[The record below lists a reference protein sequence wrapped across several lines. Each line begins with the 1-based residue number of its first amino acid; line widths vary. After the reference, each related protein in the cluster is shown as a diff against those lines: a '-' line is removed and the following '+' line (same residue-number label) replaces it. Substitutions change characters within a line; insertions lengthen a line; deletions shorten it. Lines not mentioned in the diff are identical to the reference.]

1 MLTELET
8 KLLGVMMMVIM
19 LGMGASLTFRDFL
32 IAFKKPKG
40 VLVGLLCQYGIM
52 PFLGYA
58 LAMALGL
65 PPALAVGLILMGCMP
80 GGTTS
85 NIFAYFSKG
94 VLALSIMMTSV
105 STLVAVAAV
114 PALIAFYSGQAGVTG
129 EFAIPAANVAQV
141 LVVLLV
147 PTIIGMFLR
156 KANPNVGATIEL
168 IGSLL
173 GVVVILFLVGS
184 WVPRNYQ
191 LLLSTPWPV
200 FAAAVGLGLAGML
213 LGYWLSRLL
222 KQDNNRSRTISLE
235 TGIQNGPLAVLIVTL
250 TFKDEL
256 QQQVLLIPVLYSLFI
271 VLTSSAITVWYRR
284 SATREALARDSAKV
298 QALGSGGAAMAGATA
313 AR

>member
-32 IAFKKPKG
+32 IAFKKPRG
-40 VLVGLLCQYGIM
+40 VIVGIICQYGIM
-52 PFLGYA
+52 PFLGYL
-58 LAMALGL
+58 LAVLLGL

-85 NIFAYFSKG
+85 NIFTYFSKG
-94 VLALSIMMTSV
+94 ALALSIMMTSV
-105 STLVAVAAV
+105 STLVAVAMV
-114 PALIAFYSGQAGVTG
+114 PFLISFYSGLAGVTG

-147 PTIIGMFLR
+147 PTVLGMVLR
-156 KANPNVGATIEL
+156 KVNPNVGATIEL
-168 IGSLL
+168 IGSML
-173 GVVVILFLVGS
+173 GIFVILFLIIS

-191 LLLSTPWPV
+191 LLLATPWPV
-200 FAAAVGLGLAGML
+200 FFAAIGLGLFGML
-213 LGYWLSRLL
+213 LGYWLARGL

-250 TFKDEL
+250 TFQGEM

-284 SATREALARDSAKV
+284 SATREALARDAAKV
-298 QALGSGGAAMAGATA
+298 NMAA
-313 AR
+313 

>member
-40 VLVGLLCQYGIM
+40 VLVGILCQYGIM
-52 PFLGYA
+52 PFLGYL
-58 LAMALGL
+58 LAVLLGL

-85 NIFAYFSKG
+85 NIFTYFSKG
-94 VLALSIMMTSV
+94 ALALSIMMTSL

-114 PALIAFYSGQAGVTG
+114 PSLIAFYSKMAGVTG

-147 PTIIGMFLR
+147 PTLLGMFLR
-156 KANPNVGATIEL
+156 KFNPNIGATIEL
-168 IGSLL
+168 IGSML
-173 GVVVILFLVGS
+173 GILVILFLVVS

-200 FAAAVGLGLAGML
+200 FFAAIGLGLVGML
-213 LGYWLSRLL
+213 LGYWLARLL

-271 VLTSSAITVWYRR
+271 VITSSAVTYWYRK

-298 QALGSGGAAMAGATA
+298 GVLGRA
-313 AR
+313 

>member
-19 LGMGASLTFRDFL
+19 LGMGASLTWRDFL
-32 IAFKKPKG
+32 IAFRKPKG
-40 VLVGLLCQYGIM
+40 VIVGIVCQYGIM
-52 PFLGYA
+52 PFLGYL
-58 LAMALGL
+58 LAVLLGL
-65 PPALAVGLILMGCMP
+65 PPPLAVGLILMGCMP

-85 NIFAYFSKG
+85 NIFTYFSKG
-94 VLALSIMMTSV
+94 ALALSIMMTSV

-114 PALIAFYSGQAGVTG
+114 PLLVSFYSGMAGVTG

-147 PTIIGMFLR
+147 PTVLGMFLR
-156 KANPNVGATIEL
+156 KFNPNIGATIEL
-168 IGSLL
+168 LGSML
-173 GVVVILFLVGS
+173 GIAVILFLVVS

-191 LLLSTPWPV
+191 LLLSTPGSV
-200 FAAAVGLGLAGML
+200 FFAAVGLGLFGML
-213 LGYWLSRLL
+213 LGYWLARLL

-250 TFKDEL
+250 TFKGEL

-271 VLTSSAITVWYRR
+271 VLTSSAVTVWFRKT
-284 SATREALARDSAKV
+284 ATREALARDSAKV
-298 QALGSGGAAMAGATA
+298 AA
-313 AR
+313 

>member
-8 KLLGVMMMVIM
+8 RLLGVMMMIIM

-32 IAFKKPKG
+32 IAFRKPKG

-58 LAMALGL
+58 LAVALGL

-114 PALIAFYSGQAGVTG
+114 PALIAFYSGAAGVTG
-129 EFAIPAANVAQV
+129 EFAIPASNVAQV

-147 PTIIGMFLR
+147 PTLIGMVLR

-173 GVVVILFLVGS
+173 GVVVILFLVIS

-200 FAAAVGLGLAGML
+200 FVAAIGLGLTGML
-213 LGYWLSRLL
+213 LGYWISRLL
-222 KQDNNRSRTISLE
+222 KQDSNRSRTISLE

-284 SATREALARDSAKV
+284 NATREALARDSAKV
-298 QALGSGGAAMAGATA
+298 RQLGEPAAAGARA
-313 AR
+313 AT